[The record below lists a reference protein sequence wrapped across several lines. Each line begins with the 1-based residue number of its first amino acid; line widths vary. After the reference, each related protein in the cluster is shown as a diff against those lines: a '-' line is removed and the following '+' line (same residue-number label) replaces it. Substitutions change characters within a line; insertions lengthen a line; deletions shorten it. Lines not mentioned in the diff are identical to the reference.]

1 MFAHTSAARLPDIL
15 EALELRRRG
24 RRMGKH
30 CGDVEGYSIG
40 QVTLEDVFL
49 DFASRGAA
57 RSDAQAM
64 AMEDAL
70 FAHRLKL
77 SKKE

>member
-1 MFAHTSAARLPDIL
+1 M
-15 EALELRRRG
+15 
-24 RRMGKH
+24 
-30 CGDVEGYSIG
+30 EGYSIG
-40 QVTLEDVFL
+40 QATLEDVFL